1 MDKRFYTLFV
11 LTNDAS
17 KARQFR
23 IPIKLFKAV
32 SALTVIFSIV
42 LVYVFFDYARL
53 KASDVELSAIK
64 KENMSQKLELLGFA
78 AKIKELE
85 GHFAKLNLFDK
96 KLRIIANIDDP
107 RPTGGSP
114 DAQLMGMGGNT
125 ETAEDYFSTPGAKVG
140 ALVKQMSG
148 DLTELERRAKTQE
161 NSFTELQEELM
172 RQSTM
177 LAATPSIWPSK
188 GWVTSGYGERT
199 SPFTGFQGL
208 HKGMDIANR
217 IGTPVVS
224 SAEGIVVRAG
234 DDPGLGKVVII
245 SHGMGLK
252 TTYGHLSELMVRQ
265 GQKVTRGQRI
275 ASMGNTGR
283 STGPHLHYEVT
294 QNGVSVNPSKYIL
307 D

>member
-17 KARQFR
+17 RSRQFR

-32 SALTVIFSIV
+32 SAVAVVFSLV

-53 KASDVELSAIK
+53 KASDAELSSIK
-64 KENMSQKLELLGFA
+64 KENISQKLELQSVA
-78 AKIKELE
+78 SKIRELE
-85 GHFAKLNLFDK
+85 VHLAKLNLFDK

-114 DAQLMGMGGNT
+114 DAQLMGMGGSTAT
-125 ETAEDYFSTPGAKVG
+125 EEDYFSTPGAKVG
-140 ALVKQMSG
+140 ALVKQMSN
-148 DLTELERRAKTQE
+148 DLSELETRAKTQE
-161 NSFTELQEELM
+161 NSFTELHEQLM
-172 RQSTM
+172 RQSSM

-208 HKGMDIANR
+208 HNGMDIANR
-217 IGTPVVS
+217 VGTPVVAT
-224 SAEGIVVRAG
+224 AEGMVVQSG
-234 DDPGLGKVVII
+234 NDPGLGKVVII
-245 SHGMGLK
+245 SHGMGIK
-252 TTYGHLSELMVRQ
+252 TTYGHLSEVMVRS
-265 GQKVTRGQRI
+265 GQRVTRGQKI
-275 ASMGNTGR
+275 GTMGNTGR

>member
-17 KARQFR
+17 RSRQFR
-23 IPIKLFKAV
+23 IPIKLFKAA
-32 SALTVIFSIV
+32 SALTVVFSLV

-53 KASDVELSAIK
+53 KASDAELSAIK
-64 KENMSQKLELLGFA
+64 KENMTQKLELQGFA
-78 AKIKELE
+78 SKIRELE
-85 GHFAKLNLFDK
+85 THLAKLNLFDK

-125 ETAEDYFSTPGAKVG
+125 ESAEDYFSTPGAKVG
-140 ALVKQMSG
+140 SLVKQMSS
-148 DLTELERRAKTQE
+148 DLTELESRAKTQE
-161 NSFTELQEELM
+161 NSFTELHEQLM
-172 RQSTM
+172 KQSST
-177 LAATPSIWPSK
+177 LAATPSIWPAK

-217 IGTPVVS
+217 IGTPVVAT
-224 SAEGIVVRAG
+224 AEGIVVQAG
-234 DDPGLGKVVII
+234 NDPGLGKAVVI
-245 SHGMGLK
+245 SHGMGMK
-252 TTYGHLSELMVRQ
+252 TTYGHLSEVMVRP
-265 GQKVTRGQRI
+265 GQKITRGQKI
-275 ASMGNTGR
+275 ATMGNTGR

>member
-23 IPIKLFKAV
+23 IPIKLFKAA
-32 SALTVIFSIV
+32 SALAVVFSIV

-53 KASDVELSAIK
+53 KASDAELSAIQ
-64 KENMSQKLELLGFA
+64 KENMSQKLELQGFA

-140 ALVKQMSG
+140 ALVKQMSS
-148 DLTELERRAKTQE
+148 DITELETRAKTQE

-217 IGTPVVS
+217 VGTPVVS

>member
-23 IPIKLFKAV
+23 IPIKLFKAA

-53 KASDVELSAIK
+53 KASDAELSAIQ
-64 KENMSQKLELLGFA
+64 KENMSQKLELQGFA

-148 DLTELERRAKTQE
+148 DLTELEKRAKTQE